1 MRCVLEGSI
10 RPIEDR
16 VRITVQLIETA
27 NGSHVWADKIDRKLT
42 EIYDVMD
49 HVTDGLVTALCS
61 NLGVAE
67 ARRAERSRPEDLQ
80 AWALCMQADAMYYLS
95 PSAKSQMEAEK
106 LARRAAE
113 IEPGYGASW
122 GLIAFLV
129 SQRNL
134 FGVGTD
140 TVKDM
145 QEAMSL
151 ASKAL
156 SIAPH
161 DALVLRYCSAAYR
174 AAGNISQALDY
185 LERSL
190 EINPGSS
197 LARLAY
203 GVSLLYAGLPEAC
216 VTQLD
221 LCLILSPKDPYT
233 GLVYSFYT

>member
-1 MRCVLEGSI
+1 MLPFVNMSEDKSQEYLADGMTEDIITGLSYDSRLMVIARNSTFAYKGQSPDIRTVGRELGVRYVLEGSI

-49 HVTDGLVTALCS
+49 HVTDGLVTALCC

-161 DALVLRYCSAAYR
+161 DALVLRYCGAAYR
-174 AAGNISQALDY
+174 SAGNIS
-185 LERSL
+185 
-190 EINPGSS
+190 
-197 LARLAY
+197 
-203 GVSLLYAGLPEAC
+203 
-216 VTQLD
+216 
-221 LCLILSPKDPYT
+221 
-233 GLVYSFYT
+233 